1 MAENKT
7 SKNMEIFAKY
17 LEDNQ
22 EVAQRYAAMTP
33 AEKKEFEE
41 NFFKQARVERLN
53 QLNRGRNSDEW
64 QLTLDNINMNVL
76 TAMNKAP
83 ANLAKMPPQK
93 RRDTIDTILDSFTP
107 EENSQFLTLSNQAKK
122 TAFGKLSA
130 QKTGCHGTKTG
141 RTYQPD
147 R

>member
-1 MAENKT
+1 MMAENKT

-76 TAMNKAP
+76 TAMNKAGQSGKNAAAETP
-83 ANLAKMPPQK
+83 GHHRYDFRQLYS
-93 RRDTIDTILDSFTP
+93 RRKQPVSHAQQ
-107 EENSQFLTLSNQAKK
+107 SGQK

>member
-1 MAENKT
+1 MMAENKT

-107 EENSQFLTLSNQAKK
+107 EENSQFLTLSNPVSY
-122 TAFGKLSA
+122 THL
-130 QKTGCHGTKTG
+130 TLPTIL
-141 RTYQPD
+141 RV
-147 R
+147 

>member
-1 MAENKT
+1 MMAENKT

-93 RRDTIDTILDSFTP
+93 RRDTIDTILWRPIT
-107 EENSQFLTLSNQAKK
+107 Q
-122 TAFGKLSA
+122 
-130 QKTGCHGTKTG
+130 
-141 RTYQPD
+141 
-147 R
+147 

>member
-122 TAFGKLSA
+122 QLLENFPP